1 MPDRSEVAYFGA
13 GPAPL
18 PTPVIEESAKAFVNF
33 DNTGLSLAEIS
44 HRSPTANKVLADAK
58 EALTQLYD
66 VPTDEYEIFFM
77 QAGGT
82 GEFSAALQNLV
93 GAFIEK
99 RRRKA
104 VAELGEGKDDQVLER
119 VKKEIESD
127 LKADYLVTGSWSLK
141 ASQEATRL
149 IGSKYVNVAV
159 DARKSNNGKFGVI
172 PPESEW
178 KLSPTSALIYYCD
191 NETVDGVEFPSFPE
205 SLKTKPGEDDK
216 IVVADF
222 SSNFLSRKINVR
234 DYGVIFGGAQKNLG
248 IAGITVAI
256 VRKSILDLVPPPTFL
271 HQLSSVLPTSGALPP
286 VMFSFSTIASNN
298 SLYNTLPVFNLYVA
312 TLVLQSLVSKFGGKK
327 VAGQE
332 EIANTKAKLIYD
344 TLDSYPDVFYVVPD
358 KSVRSRMNICFR
370 IVTGKSD
377 DGVKPDEAREK
388 AFLSG
393 AEKRGLLGLKG
404 HRSVGGI
411 RASNYNAVPLENVQ
425 KLANWLTE
433 FANS

>member
-13 GPAPL
+13 GPAPV

-44 HRSPTANKVLADAK
+44 HRSPTANKILADAK
-58 EALTQLYD
+58 EALTILYG

-104 VAELGEGKDDQVLER
+104 VADLGEGKEAEVLER
-119 VKKEIESD
+119 VKREIESD

-149 IGSKYVNVAV
+149 IGAKYVNVAT
-159 DARKSNNGKFGVI
+159 DARKSNHGKFGVI

-191 NETVDGVEFPSFPE
+191 NETVDGVEFPSFPA

-234 DYGVIFGGAQKNLG
+234 DYGVIFVSPHDARYLPSSTDHNLG
-248 IAGITVAI
+248 RRSKEPRNSRCHSGHCSQITPGAGPTTNLP
-256 VRKSILDLVPPPTFL
+256 SSTFL
-271 HQLSSVLPTSGALPP
+271 GPPSVRRSPAHH
-286 VMFSFSTIASNN
+286 
-298 SLYNTLPVFNLYVA
+298 VFFLHHR
-312 TLVLQSLVSKFGGKK
+312 LQQQSLQHSPCF
-327 VAGQE
+327 Q
-332 EIANTKAKLIYD
+332 
-344 TLDSYPDVFYVVPD
+344 
-358 KSVRSRMNICFR
+358 SVRRHPCPTESGLQIRRQKGGRPRGNCQHEGETNLRYPRLISRCVLCR
-370 IVTGKSD
+370 
-377 DGVKPDEAREK
+377 PRQECAQQDEHLFPNHLRKVRQWCQA
-388 AFLSG
+388 G
-393 AEKRGLLGLKG
+393 
-404 HRSVGGI
+404 
-411 RASNYNAVPLENVQ
+411 
-425 KLANWLTE
+425 
-433 FANS
+433 